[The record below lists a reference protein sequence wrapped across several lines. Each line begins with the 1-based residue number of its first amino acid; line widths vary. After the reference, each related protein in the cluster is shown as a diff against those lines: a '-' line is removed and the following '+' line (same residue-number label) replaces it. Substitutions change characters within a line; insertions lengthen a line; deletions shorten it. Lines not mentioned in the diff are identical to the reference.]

1 MAIMQIAGAVPDETI
16 TTTDPGLSSARS
28 LTTDSYPVQM
38 WMGGQL
44 INHGKVVEYEGD
56 RLIVDPS
63 AMVEGQLYPILLYG
77 EKVWVTKEADGEV
90 IFYHLER

>member
-1 MAIMQIAGAVPDETI
+1 MATMQVAGATSDETI
-16 TTTDPGLSSARS
+16 TTTDLSLSSVMS

-44 INHGKVVEYEGD
+44 VNHGKVVEYDGD

-77 EKVWVTKEADGEV
+77 EKVWVTKETDGEV
-90 IFYHLER
+90 IFYHLEK